1 VNKPFVPPQ
10 RQLVVE
16 VYVTDLAKSL
26 EFYERLGF
34 VRERV
39 DYGFAVV
46 SWEGCQFFLDQ
57 TPVEHQYGS
66 MANVRIMV
74 EDVEHYWRLALE
86 MGAIIT
92 SQLAPRYYGLRDFIM
107 LDPDG
112 FGLRFATPLETGKP
126 GE

>member
-1 VNKPFVPPQ
+1 VSKPFVPAE

-16 VYVTDLAKSL
+16 IYVTDLAKSL

-39 DYGFAVV
+39 DSGFAVV
-46 SWEGCQFFLDQ
+46 SWEGCQLFLDQ
-57 TPVEHQYGS
+57 HPVEQMYRS
-66 MANVRIMV
+66 TANVRIMV
-74 EDVEHYWRLALE
+74 EDVDRFWRLALE
-86 MGAIIT
+86 IGATIT

-112 FGLRFATPLETGKP
+112 LGLRFATPLEPGKP
-126 GE
+126 PA